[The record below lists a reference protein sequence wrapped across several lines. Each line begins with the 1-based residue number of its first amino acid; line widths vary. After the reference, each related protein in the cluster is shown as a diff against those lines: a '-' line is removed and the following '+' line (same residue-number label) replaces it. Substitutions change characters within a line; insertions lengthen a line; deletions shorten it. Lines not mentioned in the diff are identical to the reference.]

1 MTMTD
6 PKQLRVSDA
15 EREHVVG
22 LLQKAI
28 GRGLITLDEFSERT
42 DQALA
47 SRTRGELNAVLVDLP
62 GMVSSEA
69 PVEDVAVDPRFA
81 GSPKER
87 LELKSTMS
95 HVQRKGQWSVPR
107 TIVVHNRMGNT
118 ELDFREAHLPHPVV
132 TIDLDVFAGSVR
144 VLVPEGSSVNTDD
157 LRLSASGMQDKV
169 RVESGGRP
177 HFVVKGNVKAGT
189 VEIKVKRK
197 FSFRHA

>member
-1 MTMTD
+1 MTD

-28 GRGLITLDEFSERT
+28 GRGLLTLDEFSERT

-47 SRTRGELNAVLVDLP
+47 SRTRGELNSVLVDLP
-62 GMVSSEA
+62 GMVNSEH
-69 PVEDVAVDPRFA
+69 PVEEVVPQQFA

-87 LELKSTMS
+87 VELKSTMS
-95 HVQRKGQWSVPR
+95 HVERKGQWSVPR

-157 LRLSASGMQDKV
+157 VQMNASMLQDKV

-177 HFVVKGNVKAGT
+177 HFVITGSVKAGS

-197 FSFRHA
+197 FSFRNV

>member
-1 MTMTD
+1 MTD

-62 GMVSSEA
+62 GMLNSEQ
-69 PVEDVAVDPRFA
+69 PVEDVIPAQFGGAPR
-81 GSPKER
+81 ER
-87 LELKSTMS
+87 VELKTTLS
-95 HVQRKGQWSVPR
+95 HVRRKGQWSVPR
-107 TIVVHNRMGNT
+107 TIVVQNRMGNT
-118 ELDFREAHLPHPVV
+118 DLDFREAHLPHPVV

-144 VLVPEGSSVNTDD
+144 ILLPEGSSVNTDD
-157 LRLSASGMQDKV
+157 LRLSASALQDRV
-169 RVESGGRP
+169 RFESGGRP
-177 HFVVKGNVKAGT
+177 HFVVTGNVKAGS
-189 VEIKVKRK
+189 VEIKAKRK
-197 FSFRHA
+197 FSFRNA